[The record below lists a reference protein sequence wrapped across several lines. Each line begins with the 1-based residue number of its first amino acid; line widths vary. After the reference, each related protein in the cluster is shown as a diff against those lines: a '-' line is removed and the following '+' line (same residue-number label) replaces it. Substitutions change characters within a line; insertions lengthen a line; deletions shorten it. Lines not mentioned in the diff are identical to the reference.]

1 MLEKAKSNLKYVFNP
16 KSVAVIGA
24 SRDPKKVGHII
35 LQNYIDGGYPG
46 KIYPVNNKSTGPIMG
61 LRTYK
66 SVKEIKKSID
76 LAVIA
81 IPAAAV
87 PQVLNEC
94 GEVGVK
100 GAVVVSGGFAE
111 IGEIGLQDKIVEIAH
126 KYGMAMI
133 GPNCLGVMDPRSRID
148 TLFLPT
154 YKLSRPKIG
163 GVSFVSQS
171 GAVGSTVLDLIAKEG
186 FGIAKFIS
194 YGNAADV
201 DEVDILE
208 YLMHDDDTK
217 VIVMYIEGVKRGKE
231 FIEIAKKITKQKP
244 IVVIKGGITSEGATA
259 AHSHTASIAGSYE
272 MYEAVFKQFGF
283 AVAEDLSELLH
294 FAKIFDSEPLPS
306 GGRVAIITNGGG
318 TGVLTTDEV
327 YLNGLAL
334 SDFEEATKNELRK
347 KMPAIVNIRQPL
359 DLAGDADAQR
369 YGDALEAVMND
380 KNVDMVVV
388 IALFQT
394 PGADSSVV
402 NKLIEYKE
410 NAKKP
415 MIVIST
421 GTDYTLM
428 HKIMMESAGLPVY
441 DSPAAA
447 IRSLRVLLDYAN
459 YLRSQD

>member
-1 MLEKAKSNLKYVFNP
+1 
-16 KSVAVIGA
+16 
-24 SRDPKKVGHII
+24 
-35 LQNYIDGGYPG
+35 
-46 KIYPVNNKSTGPIMG
+46 
-61 LRTYK
+61 
-66 SVKEIKKSID
+66 
-76 LAVIA
+76 
-81 IPAAAV
+81 
-87 PQVLNEC
+87 
-94 GEVGVK
+94 
-100 GAVVVSGGFAE
+100 
-111 IGEIGLQDKIVEIAH
+111 
-126 KYGMAMI
+126 
-133 GPNCLGVMDPRSRID
+133 
-148 TLFLPT
+148 
-154 YKLSRPKIG
+154 
-163 GVSFVSQS
+163 
-171 GAVGSTVLDLIAKEG
+171 
-186 FGIAKFIS
+186 GIAKFIS

-327 YLNGLAL
+327 YLNGLTL
-334 SDFEEATKNELRK
+334 SEFDEATKNELRK